1 MSLSPLIL
9 VGCRGRV
16 CSTRVH
22 TLRFG
27 RIQCQNASSVA
38 VASLP
43 SHANLRPIRD
53 GVGTLPYGQMCA
65 PSGRSARF
73 ERAENRDEWYG
84 IASVLVLVHVHVH
97 VHVLDDDAPV
107 MQSALGARVKRP
119 YDAKAEQEGVRS
131 APFFARSLLV
141 ALTSI
146 HSNPPRG

>member
-1 MSLSPLIL
+1 
-9 VGCRGRV
+9 
-16 CSTRVH
+16 
-22 TLRFG
+22 
-27 RIQCQNASSVA
+27 
-38 VASLP
+38 
-43 SHANLRPIRD
+43 
-53 GVGTLPYGQMCA
+53 MCA

-84 IASVLVLVHVHVH
+84 IASVLVL

>member
-1 MSLSPLIL
+1 
-9 VGCRGRV
+9 
-16 CSTRVH
+16 
-22 TLRFG
+22 
-27 RIQCQNASSVA
+27 
-38 VASLP
+38 
-43 SHANLRPIRD
+43 
-53 GVGTLPYGQMCA
+53 MCA